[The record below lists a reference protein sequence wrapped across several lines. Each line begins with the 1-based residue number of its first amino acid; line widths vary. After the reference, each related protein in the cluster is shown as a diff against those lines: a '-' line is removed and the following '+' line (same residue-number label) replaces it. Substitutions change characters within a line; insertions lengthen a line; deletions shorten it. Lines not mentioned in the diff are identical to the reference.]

1 MSGGVVL
8 VLAAESEVLWVLA
21 RSHPSNDFVRN
32 VRKEVVLAALVRHR
46 QVLVVRLII

>member
-1 MSGGVVL
+1 MVL

-21 RSHPSNDFVRN
+21 RSRPCNAFVWN

-46 QVLVVRLII
+46 QVLVVCLIV